1 MIDEQINIAMR
12 TRDTL
17 RGQRSAMKSIQ
28 TQLTTLAS
36 KFEGYFQ

>member
-1 MIDEQINIAMR
+1 MIDDQINIAIR

-17 RGQRSAMKSIQ
+17 RQQRSTMKAIQ

-36 KFEGYFQ
+36 MFYFFF